1 MEYEREFE
9 LRERAYEIILE
20 HLNLQE
26 AFEEFLSTK
35 NKENV
40 DGSV

>member
-1 MEYEREFE
+1 MEHEREEE
-9 LRERAYEIILE
+9 LREKAYEIILE
-20 HLNLQE
+20 HIDLQG

-40 DGSV
+40 DD